1 MKYDQQELL
10 LAAEI
15 RKRVSEFR
23 RARTAD
29 MTDEEAV
36 TYRAQPADDL
46 VLEALKELESIAA
59 VIREVRPS

>member
-1 MKYDQQELL
+1 MKYDEQELL

-23 RARTAD
+23 RTRTAD

-36 TYRAQPADDL
+36 TYRAQPANDL
-46 VLEALKELESIAA
+46 ILEALKELEAIAA
-59 VIREVRPS
+59 VVREARPS